1 MEMDGGK
8 MTTVRQLRQTLVMVR
23 VTFEVSSVTGRSL
36 AGVVDYDDASRVV
49 VLVRQASRW
58 LGGGLA

>member
-8 MTTVRQLRQTLVMVR
+8 MTTVRRLRQTLVTVR
-23 VTFEVSSVTGRSL
+23 VTFGLSPVMGRSL

-58 LGGGLA
+58 LSGGLA

>member
-1 MEMDGGK
+1 V
-8 MTTVRQLRQTLVMVR
+8 TVR
-23 VTFEVSSVTGRSL
+23 VTFGLSPVMGRSL

-58 LGGGLA
+58 LSGGLA